1 VIGGLVGNILLRQ
14 VPKLL
19 MAQVQSGNLRV
30 YGSVIR
36 DPSNG
41 RIQGFLQPSRAPIDF
56 SAMADVA
63 KIGGAVASL
72 FTPYTAPVGAA
83 YIAGKAGYA
92 LFDTQRTAHRIE
104 AGVGRVEAGIGRI
117 EKKLDFMA
125 GGITNLQDGLDGL
138 SSLALQNMALNIANM
153 GIAVAGFDAMLNQL
167 DTIRTAI
174 HGLSGQ
180 VDVAIGKI
188 DAVQHDLIEADF
200 SELKSLAKAHD
211 EGWLLSDASAGGR
224 WQEVAHGALR
234 YQTRF
239 ESRAERLLASN
250 PGNYML
256 ADPMLDAVGFASGLR
271 VAALSACNEAN
282 AAREAAADGARAI
295 ERLTG
300 SIGLADLTRRALAS
314 SGAVPGTQDWTIA
327 LAAANEGA
335 REVVAK
341 IRQRETAAVTR
352 AAPLASLERRGIR
365 PRDWLEAAREE
376 KEVPVLVMLED
387 GLDKDA

>member
-1 VIGGLVGNILLRQ
+1 MIVGLVGNILLRQ

-19 MAQVQSGNLRV
+19 MARVQSGNLRV

-36 DPSNG
+36 DPANG
-41 RIQGFLQPSRAPIDF
+41 RIQGFLQPTRAPIDF
-56 SAMADVA
+56 GAMADVT
-63 KIGGAVASL
+63 KIGGATAL
-72 FTPYTAPVGAA
+72 LLTPAAPVGAA

-92 LFDTQRTAHRIE
+92 LFDIQRTTHRIE

-117 EKKLDFMA
+117 EKKLDGMTD
-125 GGITNLQDGLDGL
+125 GIDNLQDGLNGL

-153 GIAVAGFDAMLNQL
+153 GISIAGFDAMLNQL
-167 DTIRTAI
+167 NTIRTAI

-180 VDVAIGKI
+180 LDIAIGKI
-188 DAVQHDLIEADF
+188 EAVQHDLIEGDF

-250 PGNYML
+250 PGDYML

-300 SIGLADLTRRALAS
+300 SIGLADLTRRALAA

-387 GLDKDA
+387 GLDKGA